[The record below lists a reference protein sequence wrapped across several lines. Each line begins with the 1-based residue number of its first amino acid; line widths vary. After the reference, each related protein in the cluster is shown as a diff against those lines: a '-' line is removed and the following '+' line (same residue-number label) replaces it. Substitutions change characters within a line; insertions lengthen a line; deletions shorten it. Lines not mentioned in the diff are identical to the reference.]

1 MINHEN
7 NRVVAHTGTALRT
20 EVTANAHALVADE
33 PVSAGGAD
41 SGPTPYDY
49 LLAALG
55 SCTTIT
61 LRMYADRKGW
71 PLESVTVRLSH
82 KKVHARDC
90 EECETKYGQIDR
102 IGLDIELEGRL
113 DEPQRRRL
121 LEIAE
126 RCPVHRTLES
136 EVMMETSLV
145 GDDDIHTEEFS
156 GYPEAEQ
163 EWDMNIKIK
172 RVYEQPDK
180 DDGKRILVDRIWPRG
195 ISKDK
200 ARLSDWR
207 KDLAPSND
215 LREWFGHD
223 PERWEEFKER
233 YQAELEEAGK
243 MGDLRDIADR
253 AGEENVTLLFGAK
266 DTKHN
271 NARAL
276 EAFVGEVY
284 HRYKTR

>member
-7 NRVVAHTGTALRT
+7 NRVVARTGTALRT

-71 PLESVTVRLSH
+71 PLESVTVRLSY
-82 KKVHARDC
+82 KKVRARDC

-102 IGLDIELEGRL
+102 IGIDIELEGPL

-136 EVMMETSLV
+136 EVMMEASLV
-145 GDDDIHTEEFS
+145 RTE
-156 GYPEAEQ
+156 
-163 EWDMNIKIK
+163 D
-172 RVYEQPDK
+172 RVLATSRN
-180 DDGKRILVDRIWPRG
+180 GKVI
-195 ISKDK
+195 
-200 ARLSDWR
+200 
-207 KDLAPSND
+207 
-215 LREWFGHD
+215 
-223 PERWEEFKER
+223 
-233 YQAELEEAGK
+233 
-243 MGDLRDIADR
+243 
-253 AGEENVTLLFGAK
+253 
-266 DTKHN
+266 
-271 NARAL
+271 
-276 EAFVGEVY
+276 
-284 HRYKTR
+284 